1 MLKLKKTGL
10 GLMSSRV
17 VTVVLLIVLGLVGRS
32 VYREYRSQLN
42 IRQEVKG
49 LQTQYTKLEDQSLE
63 LVRQLKYL
71 QSQEFVEREARE
83 KLNMAKKGEHVVL
96 VTRGED
102 KSLSGEN
109 KNQPLKNWQLWIKYF
124 FGDK

>member
-1 MLKLKKTGL
+1 
-10 GLMSSRV
+10 MSSRV
-17 VTVVLLIVLGLVGRS
+17 VTVILLIVLGLVGRS

-96 VTRGED
+96 VTRGEG
-102 KSLSGEN
+102 KSLSGGN